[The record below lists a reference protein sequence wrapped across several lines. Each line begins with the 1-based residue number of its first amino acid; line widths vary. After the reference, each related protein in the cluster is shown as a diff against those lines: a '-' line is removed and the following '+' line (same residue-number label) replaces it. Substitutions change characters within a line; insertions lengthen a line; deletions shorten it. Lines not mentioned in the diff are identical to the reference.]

1 MGTTLCLEPSS
12 GNFIVLWNKNVW
24 NFGRISHKP
33 KFTFG
38 YLYKIGGENL
48 NNLLKFVRPYKKQ
61 VILGPIFKLLEAIF
75 EISIPTIM
83 ILITDKGIGTRNI
96 NYIFEIGLIMLL
108 MAIFGVLSSFT
119 CQYFASIASQGF
131 GTALRNELFKK
142 IGTFS
147 YNEIDDFGT
156 PSLIN
161 RVTNDVNQLQLGL
174 AMLIRLAIRVPFL
187 CIGGI
192 IMAMYLDIKLSLI
205 MYLSIPFFAF
215 AIYLIMTK
223 SLPLY
228 KVVQKKLDKLALI
241 LRENL
246 SGIRVIR
253 AFARVEGEKMRFK
266 ESNEELA
273 STAIQV
279 GKISALMNPVTSI
292 IMNFALMAVIWFG
305 GIRVNEGAMTTGK
318 VIAYINYINM
328 VLSALIVLANLIVTF
343 TKAAASAARVNEVF
357 NTDPSIKYSGNWR
370 FVKNND
376 EDTPIL
382 KFDNVS
388 FSYKDSKEDTIS
400 NISFEIK
407 RGQMVGIIGGTGSGK
422 TTLVNLIPRLYD
434 TSKGEVLING
444 TDVKDYNKKE
454 LEDNIGLVPQKAVLF
469 SGTVS
474 ENIRWGS
481 QNATMN
487 EIKKAAEI
495 GMAADFIEKMPEK
508 YDTYISQ
515 GGVNFSGGQKQRLT
529 IARALVKKPEI
540 LIMDDSLSAL
550 DYATDAALR
559 QALKQNSRGTTVIMV
574 TQRISTIK
582 DADLIIVLDDGNLAG
597 VGTHEELLK
606 ESSVYK
612 EICSSQ
618 ITKEA
623 M

>member
-1 MGTTLCLEPSS
+1 M
-12 GNFIVLWNKNVW
+12 N
-24 NFGRISHKP
+24 
-33 KFTFG
+33 
-38 YLYKIGGENL
+38 Y
-48 NNLLKFVRPYKKQ
+48 LLKFVKPYKRQ
-61 VILGPIFKLLEAIF
+61 VILGPIFKLLEAVF

-83 ILITDKGIGTRNI
+83 IFITDKGIETKNI
-96 NYIFEIGLIMLL
+96 NYIFEIGLIMLF
-108 MAIFGVLSSFT
+108 MAVLGVLSSFT

-131 GTALRNELFKK
+131 GTALRNEMFKK

-187 CIGGI
+187 CVGGI
-192 IMAMYLDIKLSLI
+192 IMAMYLDVKLSLI

-215 AIYLIMTK
+215 AIYLIMNK

-228 KVVQKKLDKLALI
+228 KVVQKKLDKLSLI

-246 SGIRVIR
+246 SGVRVIR
-253 AFARVEGEKMRFK
+253 AFSRVEGEKVRFR
-266 ESNEELA
+266 ESNEELS
-273 STAIQV
+273 STAIKV

-305 GIRVNEGAMTTGK
+305 GIRVNVGGMTTGQ

-328 VLSALIVLANLIVTF
+328 VLSALIVLASLIVTF

-357 NTDPSIKYSGNWR
+357 RTEPSIKYNGNSE
-370 FVKNND
+370 FSKNINKD
-376 EDTPIL
+376 IPII

-388 FSYKDSKEDTIS
+388 FSYKGSKEDAIS

-434 TSKGEVLING
+434 TSKGDVMLNGIN
-444 TDVKDYNKKE
+444 VRDYYKRE
-454 LEDNIGLVPQKAVLF
+454 LDNNIGLVPQKAVLF
-469 SGTVS
+469 TGTVS
-474 ENIRWGS
+474 ENIRWGAQDAS
-481 QNATMN
+481 MS
-487 EIKKAAEI
+487 EVKKAAEI

-529 IARALVKKPEI
+529 IARALIKKLEI

-559 QALKQNSRGTTVIMV
+559 KALKENSSDTTVIMV

-582 DADLIIVLDDGNLAG
+582 DADLIIVLDDGKLAG
-597 VGTHEELLK
+597 VGTHEQLLK
-606 ESSVYK
+606 ESEVYR

>member
-1 MGTTLCLEPSS
+1 M
-12 GNFIVLWNKNVW
+12 N
-24 NFGRISHKP
+24 
-33 KFTFG
+33 
-38 YLYKIGGENL
+38 Y
-48 NNLLKFVRPYKKQ
+48 LLKFVKPYKRQ
-61 VILGPIFKLLEAIF
+61 VTLGPIFKLLEAVF

-83 ILITDKGIGTRNI
+83 IFITDKGIGTKNI
-96 NYIFEIGLIMLL
+96 NYIFEIGLIMLS
-108 MAIFGVLSSFT
+108 MAILGVLSSFT

-131 GTALRNELFKK
+131 GTALRNEMFKK

-192 IMAMYLDIKLSLI
+192 IMAMYLDVKLSLI

-215 AIYLIMTK
+215 AIYLIMNK

-228 KVVQKKLDKLALI
+228 KMVQRKLDKLSLI

-246 SGIRVIR
+246 SGVRVIR
-253 AFARVEGEKMRFK
+253 AFSRVEGEKVRFR

-273 STAIQV
+273 STAIRV
-279 GKISALMNPVTSI
+279 GKISALMNPVTSV

-305 GIRVNEGAMTTGK
+305 GIRVNVGGMTTGQ

-328 VLSALIVLANLIVTF
+328 VLSALIVLASLIVTF
-343 TKAAASAARVNEVF
+343 TKAAASAARVNEVLRAE
-357 NTDPSIKYSGNWR
+357 PSIKYSGNSE
-370 FVKNND
+370 FSKNINKD
-376 EDTPIL
+376 IPII

-388 FSYKDSKEDTIS
+388 FSYKGSKEDAIS

-434 TSKGEVLING
+434 TSKGNVLLNGIN
-444 TDVKDYNKKE
+444 VKEYYKKE
-454 LEDNIGLVPQKAVLF
+454 IDNNIGLVPQKAVLF

-474 ENIRWGS
+474 ENIRWGA
-481 QNATMN
+481 QNASMS
-487 EIKKAAEI
+487 EVKKAAEI

-559 QALKQNSRGTTVIMV
+559 KALKENSSDTTAIMV
-574 TQRISTIK
+574 TQRISTVK
-582 DADLIIVLDDGNLAG
+582 DADLIIVLDDGKLEG
-597 VGTHEELLK
+597 VGNHEQLLK
-606 ESSVYK
+606 ESEVYR

>member
-1 MGTTLCLEPSS
+1 M
-12 GNFIVLWNKNVW
+12 
-24 NFGRISHKP
+24 
-33 KFTFG
+33 
-38 YLYKIGGENL
+38 
-48 NNLLKFVRPYKKQ
+48 NNLFRFAKPYKKQ

-83 ILITDKGIGTRNI
+83 ILITDKGIGTGDVK
-96 NYIFEIGLIMLL
+96 YIFEVGLIMLL
-108 MAIFGVLSSFT
+108 MAILGVVSSFT

-131 GTALRNELFKK
+131 GTTLRNEMFKK

-192 IMAMYLDIKLSLI
+192 VMAMYLDLKLSLI

-215 AIYLIMTK
+215 AIYLIMSK

-246 SGIRVIR
+246 SGVRVIR
-253 AFARVEGEKMRFK
+253 AFARVEGEKVRFK

-273 STAIQV
+273 STAIHV
-279 GKISALMNPVTSI
+279 GKISVLMNPVTSI

-343 TKAAASAARVNEVF
+343 TKAAASAARVNEVL
-357 NTDPSIKYSGNWR
+357 NTEASIKYSGNST
-370 FVKNND
+370 FSKNND
-376 EDTPIL
+376 KNMPIL

-388 FSYKDSKEDTIS
+388 FSYKDSKEDAIT

-434 TSKGEVLING
+434 TTKGSILING
-444 TDVKDYNKKE
+444 INVKDLNKKE
-454 LEDNIGLVPQKAVLF
+454 LDDNIGLVPQKAVLF
-469 SGTVS
+469 SGTVA

-481 QNATMN
+481 QNATMD
-487 EIKKAAEI
+487 EVKKAAKI
-495 GMAADFIEKMPEK
+495 GMAADFVEKMPEK

-529 IARALVKKPEI
+529 IARALVKNPEI

-559 QALKQNSRGTTVIMV
+559 EALKENSQGTTVMMV

-582 DADLIIVLDDGNLAG
+582 DADLIIVLDDGKLAG

-606 ESSVYK
+606 ESEVYK

>member
-1 MGTTLCLEPSS
+1 
-12 GNFIVLWNKNVW
+12 
-24 NFGRISHKP
+24 
-33 KFTFG
+33 
-38 YLYKIGGENL
+38 
-48 NNLLKFVRPYKKQ
+48 
-61 VILGPIFKLLEAIF
+61 
-75 EISIPTIM
+75 
-83 ILITDKGIGTRNI
+83 
-96 NYIFEIGLIMLL
+96 
-108 MAIFGVLSSFT
+108 
-119 CQYFASIASQGF
+119 
-131 GTALRNELFKK
+131 
-142 IGTFS
+142 
-147 YNEIDDFGT
+147 
-156 PSLIN
+156 
-161 RVTNDVNQLQLGL
+161 
-174 AMLIRLAIRVPFL
+174 
-187 CIGGI
+187 
-192 IMAMYLDIKLSLI
+192 
-205 MYLSIPFFAF
+205 
-215 AIYLIMTK
+215 
-223 SLPLY
+223 
-228 KVVQKKLDKLALI
+228 
-241 LRENL
+241 
-246 SGIRVIR
+246 
-253 AFARVEGEKMRFK
+253 
-266 ESNEELA
+266 
-273 STAIQV
+273 
-279 GKISALMNPVTSI
+279 MNPVTSI

>member
-1 MGTTLCLEPSS
+1 M
-12 GNFIVLWNKNVW
+12 
-24 NFGRISHKP
+24 
-33 KFTFG
+33 
-38 YLYKIGGENL
+38 
-48 NNLLKFVRPYKKQ
+48 NNLLKFVKPYKKQ
-61 VILGPIFKLLEAIF
+61 VILGPMFKLLEAIF

-83 ILITDKGIGTRNI
+83 ILITDKGIGTGNI
-96 NYIFEIGLIMLL
+96 DYIFKIGLMMLL
-108 MAIFGVLSSFT
+108 MAILGVLSSFT

-131 GTALRNELFKK
+131 GTALRNEMFKK

-215 AIYLIMTK
+215 AIYLIMNK

-253 AFARVEGEKMRFK
+253 AFARVEGEKVRFK

-273 STAIQV
+273 GTAIKV

-305 GIRVNEGAMTTGK
+305 GIRVNVGAMTTGK

-357 NTDPSIKYSGNWR
+357 NTEPSIKYSGNSV
-370 FVKNND
+370 FSKNGD
-376 EDTPIL
+376 KDVPIL

-388 FSYKDSKEDTIS
+388 FSYKGSKEDAIS
-400 NISFEIK
+400 DISFEIK
-407 RGQMVGIIGGTGSGK
+407 REQIVGIIGGTGSGK

-434 TSKGEVLING
+434 TTKGNILING
-444 TDVKDYNKKE
+444 MNVREYSKKE
-454 LEDNIGLVPQKAVLF
+454 LDDNIGLVPQKAVLF

-474 ENIRWGS
+474 ENIRWGA
-481 QNATMN
+481 QNATMS
-487 EIKKAAEI
+487 EVKKAAEI
-495 GMAADFIEKMPEK
+495 GMAADFVEKMPEK

-559 QALKQNSRGTTVIMV
+559 QALKENSQGTTVIMV

-582 DADLIIVLDDGNLAG
+582 DADSIIVLDDGNLAG
-597 VGTHEELLK
+597 VGTHEELIK

>member
-1 MGTTLCLEPSS
+1 M
-12 GNFIVLWNKNVW
+12 
-24 NFGRISHKP
+24 
-33 KFTFG
+33 
-38 YLYKIGGENL
+38 
-48 NNLLKFVRPYKKQ
+48 NNLLKLVKPYKKQ

-83 ILITDKGIGTRNI
+83 ILITDKGIGTGNI
-96 NYIFEIGLIMLL
+96 NYIFEIGLIMLV
-108 MAIFGVLSSFT
+108 MAILGVLSSFT
-119 CQYFASIASQGF
+119 CQYFSSIASQGF
-131 GTALRNELFKK
+131 GTALRNEMFKK

-215 AIYLIMTK
+215 AIYLIMNK

-253 AFARVEGEKMRFK
+253 AFARVEGERTRFK

-273 STAIQV
+273 GTAIKV

-305 GIRVNEGAMTTGK
+305 GIRVNVGAMTTGK

-357 NTDPSIKYSGNWR
+357 NTEPSIKYSGNSV
-370 FVKNND
+370 FGKNKD
-376 EDTPIL
+376 KDVPIL

-388 FSYKDSKEDTIS
+388 FSYKDSKEDAIS
-400 NISFEIK
+400 DISFEIK

-434 TSKGEVLING
+434 TTKGDILING
-444 TDVKDYNKKE
+444 TNVREYSKKE
-454 LEDNIGLVPQKAVLF
+454 LDDNIGLVPQKAVLF

-474 ENIRWGS
+474 ENIRWGA
-481 QNATMN
+481 QNATMS
-487 EIKKAAEI
+487 EVKKAAEI
-495 GMAADFIEKMPEK
+495 GMAADFVERMPEK

-559 QALKQNSRGTTVIMV
+559 QALKENSEGTTVLMV

-597 VGTHEELLK
+597 VGTHEELTK
-606 ESSVYK
+606 ECSVYK

>member
-1 MGTTLCLEPSS
+1 M
-12 GNFIVLWNKNVW
+12 
-24 NFGRISHKP
+24 
-33 KFTFG
+33 
-38 YLYKIGGENL
+38 
-48 NNLLKFVRPYKKQ
+48 NNLLKFVKPYKKQ
-61 VILGPIFKLLEAIF
+61 VILGPIFKLLEAVF

-83 ILITDKGIGTRNI
+83 ILITDKGIGTKNI

-108 MAIFGVLSSFT
+108 MAILGVLSSFT
-119 CQYFASIASQGF
+119 CQYFSSFASQGF
-131 GTALRNELFKK
+131 GTILRNEMFKK

-147 YNEIDDFGT
+147 YNEIDAFGT

-174 AMLIRLAIRVPFL
+174 AMVIRLAIRVPFL

-192 IMAMYLDIKLSLI
+192 VMAMYLDIKLSLI

-215 AIYLIMTK
+215 AIYLIMNK

-246 SGIRVIR
+246 SGVRVIR
-253 AFARVEGEKMRFK
+253 AFSRVEGEKVRFK

-273 STAIQV
+273 STAIKV

-305 GIRVNEGAMTTGK
+305 GIRVNIGGMTTGK

-343 TKAAASAARVNEVF
+343 TKAAASAARVNEIF
-357 NTDPSIKYSGNWR
+357 NTDSSIKYEGSSEFNK
-370 FVKNND
+370 VTD
-376 EDTPIL
+376 EAIPVL

-388 FSYKDSKEDTIS
+388 FAYKGSKEDAIS

-407 RGQMVGIIGGTGSGK
+407 RGQTVGIIGGTGSGK

-434 TSKGEVLING
+434 TTKGSILING
-444 TDVKDYNKKE
+444 VNVRDYYKKE
-454 LEDNIGLVPQKAVLF
+454 LDENVGLVPQKAILF
-469 SGTVS
+469 SGTVT
-474 ENIRWGS
+474 ENIRWG
-481 QNATMN
+481 N
-487 EIKKAAEI
+487 ETADMSEVKKAAEI
-495 GMAADFIEKMPEK
+495 GMAADFVEKMPEK
-508 YDTYISQ
+508 YETHISQ

-559 QALKQNSRGTTVIMV
+559 KALRENTEDMTVIMV

-606 ESSVYK
+606 ESDVYK

>member
-1 MGTTLCLEPSS
+1 M
-12 GNFIVLWNKNVW
+12 
-24 NFGRISHKP
+24 
-33 KFTFG
+33 
-38 YLYKIGGENL
+38 
-48 NNLLKFVRPYKKQ
+48 NNLFRFAKPYKKQ

-83 ILITDKGIGTRNI
+83 ILITDKGIGTGDVK
-96 NYIFEIGLIMLL
+96 YIFEVGLIMLL
-108 MAIFGVLSSFT
+108 MAILGVMSSFT

-131 GTALRNELFKK
+131 GTTLRNEMFKK

-192 IMAMYLDIKLSLI
+192 IMAMYLDLKLSLI

-215 AIYLIMTK
+215 AIYLIMSK

-246 SGIRVIR
+246 SGVRVIR
-253 AFARVEGEKMRFK
+253 AFARVEGEKVRFK

-273 STAIQV
+273 STAIHV

-343 TKAAASAARVNEVF
+343 TKAAASAARVNEVL
-357 NTDPSIKYSGNWR
+357 NTEASIKYSGNST
-370 FVKNND
+370 FSKNND
-376 EDTPIL
+376 KNMPIL

-388 FSYKDSKEDTIS
+388 FSYKDSKEDAIT

-434 TSKGEVLING
+434 TTKGSILING
-444 TDVKDYNKKE
+444 INVKDLNKKE
-454 LEDNIGLVPQKAVLF
+454 LDDNIGLVPQKAVLF
-469 SGTVS
+469 SGTVA

-481 QNATMN
+481 QNATMD
-487 EIKKAAEI
+487 EVKKAAKI
-495 GMAADFIEKMPEK
+495 GMAADFVEKMPEK

-529 IARALVKKPEI
+529 IARALVKNPEI

-559 QALKQNSRGTTVIMV
+559 EALKENSQGTTVMMV
-574 TQRISTIK
+574 TQRISTVK
-582 DADLIIVLDDGNLAG
+582 DADLIIVLDDGKLAG

-606 ESSVYK
+606 ESEVYK

>member
-1 MGTTLCLEPSS
+1 M
-12 GNFIVLWNKNVW
+12 
-24 NFGRISHKP
+24 
-33 KFTFG
+33 
-38 YLYKIGGENL
+38 
-48 NNLLKFVRPYKKQ
+48 NNLLKFIKPYKKQ

-83 ILITDKGIGTRNI
+83 VLITDKGIGIKNI
-96 NYIFEIGLIMLL
+96 NYIIEIGLIMLL
-108 MAIFGVLSSFT
+108 MAVCGVLASFT
-119 CQYFASIASQGF
+119 CQYFASISSQGF

-147 YNEIDDFGT
+147 YNEIDNFGT
-156 PSLIN
+156 SSLIN
-161 RVTNDVNQLQLGL
+161 RVTNDVNQLQLAL
-174 AMLIRLAIRVPFL
+174 ALFIRLAIRVPFL

-192 IMAMYLDIKLSLI
+192 IMAMLLDVKLSLI
-205 MYLSIPFFAF
+205 MYLSIPFFIF
-215 AIYLIMTK
+215 AIYIIMSN

-246 SGIRVIR
+246 SGVRVIR
-253 AFARVEGEKMRFK
+253 AFSRVESEKIRFK
-266 ESNEELA
+266 ESNENLA
-273 STAIQV
+273 STAIKV
-279 GKISALMNPVTSI
+279 GKISAFMNPVTSI

-305 GIRVNEGAMTTGK
+305 GIRVNIGEMTTGK
-318 VIAYINYINM
+318 VIAYINYINL
-328 VLSALIVLANLIVTF
+328 VLSALIVLATLIVTF
-343 TKAAASAARVNEVF
+343 TKAAASVSRVNEVF
-357 NTDPSIKYSGNWR
+357 NTEPSINYNGNCS
-370 FVKNND
+370 FSKNYD
-376 EDTPIL
+376 RDISIL

-388 FSYKDSKEDTIS
+388 FSYNDSKEDAIS
-400 NISFEIK
+400 DISFEIK

-422 TTLVNLIPRLYD
+422 TTLINLIPRLYD
-434 TSKGEVLING
+434 TGKGNIFINEINI
-444 TDVKDYNKKE
+444 KDYNKKE
-454 LEDNIGLVPQKAVLF
+454 LENNIGLVPQKAVLF

-481 QNATMN
+481 QNATMS
-487 EIKKAAEI
+487 EVKKAAEI
-495 GMAADFIEKMPEK
+495 GMASDFIEKMPEK

-515 GGVNFSGGQKQRLT
+515 GGVNLSGGQKQRLT
-529 IARALVKKPEI
+529 IARALIKKPEI

-559 QALKQNSRGTTVIMV
+559 KVIKENFKDTTVIMV

-582 DADLIIVLDDGNLAG
+582 NADLIIVLDDGKIAG
-597 VGTHEELLK
+597 VGTHEELVK

-623 M
+623 I

>member
-1 MGTTLCLEPSS
+1 MS
-12 GNFIVLWNKNVW
+12 
-24 NFGRISHKP
+24 
-33 KFTFG
+33 
-38 YLYKIGGENL
+38 
-48 NNLLKFVRPYKKQ
+48 NLLKFIRPYKKQ

-75 EISIPTIM
+75 EVSIPTIM
-83 ILITDKGIGTRNI
+83 VLITDKGIGTKNI
-96 NYIFEIGLIMLL
+96 NYIIEIGIIMLL
-108 MAIFGVLSSFT
+108 MACLGVISSFT

-131 GTALRNELFKK
+131 GTTLRNELFKK

-161 RVTNDVNQLQLGL
+161 RVTNDANQLQLAL
-174 AMLIRLAIRVPFL
+174 ALFIRLAIRVPFL
-187 CIGGI
+187 CVGGI
-192 IMAMYLDIKLSLI
+192 IMAMLLDVKLSII
-205 MYLSIPFFAF
+205 MYLSIPLFAF
-215 AIYLIMTK
+215 AVYLIMSK

-228 KVVQKKLDKLALI
+228 KVVQKRLDKLALI

-246 SGIRVIR
+246 SGVRVIR
-253 AFARVEGEKMRFK
+253 AFSRVESENLRFK
-266 ESNEELA
+266 EANENLA
-273 STAIQV
+273 GTAIKV

-305 GIRVNEGAMTTGK
+305 GVRVNIGGMTTGK
-318 VIAYINYINM
+318 VIAYINYINL
-328 VLSALIVLANLIVTF
+328 VLSALIVLATLIVTF
-343 TKAAASAARVNEVF
+343 TKAAASASRINEIL
-357 NTDPSIKYSGNWR
+357 NTESSIKYNGNSS
-370 FVKNND
+370 FSENYD
-376 EDTPIL
+376 ENVPIL

-388 FSYKDSKEDTIS
+388 FAYKDSKEDAIS

-407 RGQMVGIIGGTGSGK
+407 RGQTVGIIGGTGSGK
-422 TTLVNLIPRLYD
+422 TTLINLIPRLYD
-434 TSKGEVLING
+434 VSTGCVLING
-444 TDVKDYNKKE
+444 INVKDYTEDE

-474 ENIRWGS
+474 ENIRWGK
-481 QNATMN
+481 QNASME
-487 EIKKAAEI
+487 EIKKSAEI
-495 GMAADFIEKMPEK
+495 GMAAEFVERMPDK

-529 IARALVKKPEI
+529 ISRAIVKKPKI

-559 QALKQNSRGTTVIMV
+559 RALRENSYGTTVIMV

-582 DADLIIVLDDGNLAG
+582 NADLIIVLDDGKLAG
-597 VGTHEELLK
+597 VGTHEELLEK
-606 ESSVYK
+606 SSVYN

-618 ITKEA
+618 VKKEEA

>member
-1 MGTTLCLEPSS
+1 M
-12 GNFIVLWNKNVW
+12 
-24 NFGRISHKP
+24 
-33 KFTFG
+33 
-38 YLYKIGGENL
+38 
-48 NNLLKFVRPYKKQ
+48 NNLLKFVKPYKKQ
-61 VILGPIFKLLEAIF
+61 VILGPIFKLLEAVF

-83 ILITDKGIGTRNI
+83 ILITDKGIGTKNI

-108 MAIFGVLSSFT
+108 MAILGVLSSFT
-119 CQYFASIASQGF
+119 CQYFSSFASQGF
-131 GTALRNELFKK
+131 GTILRNEMFKK

-147 YNEIDDFGT
+147 YNEIDAFGT

-174 AMLIRLAIRVPFL
+174 AMVIRLAIRVPFL

-192 IMAMYLDIKLSLI
+192 VMAMYLDIKLSLI

-215 AIYLIMTK
+215 AIYLIMNK

-246 SGIRVIR
+246 SGVRVIR
-253 AFARVEGEKMRFK
+253 AFSRVEGEKVKFK

-273 STAIQV
+273 STAIKV

-305 GIRVNEGAMTTGK
+305 GIRVNIGGMTTGK

-343 TKAAASAARVNEVF
+343 TKAAASAARVNEIF
-357 NTDPSIKYSGNWR
+357 NTDSSIKYEGSSEFNK
-370 FVKNND
+370 VTD
-376 EDTPIL
+376 EAIPVL

-388 FSYKDSKEDTIS
+388 FAYKGSKEDAIS

-407 RGQMVGIIGGTGSGK
+407 RGQTVGIIGGTGSGK

-434 TSKGEVLING
+434 TTKGSILING
-444 TDVKDYNKKE
+444 VNVRDYYKKE
-454 LEDNIGLVPQKAVLF
+454 LDENVGLVPQKAILF
-469 SGTVS
+469 SGTVA
-474 ENIRWGS
+474 ENIRWG
-481 QNATMN
+481 N
-487 EIKKAAEI
+487 ETADMSEVKKAAEI
-495 GMAADFIEKMPEK
+495 GMAADFLEKMPEK
-508 YDTYISQ
+508 YETHISQ

-559 QALKQNSRGTTVIMV
+559 KALRENTEDMTVIMV

-606 ESSVYK
+606 ESDVYK

>member
-1 MGTTLCLEPSS
+1 M
-12 GNFIVLWNKNVW
+12 
-24 NFGRISHKP
+24 
-33 KFTFG
+33 
-38 YLYKIGGENL
+38 
-48 NNLLKFVRPYKKQ
+48 NNLLKFVKPYKKQ
-61 VILGPIFKLLEAIF
+61 VILGPIFKLLEAVF

-83 ILITDKGIGTRNI
+83 ILITDKGIGTKNI

-108 MAIFGVLSSFT
+108 MAILGVLSSFT
-119 CQYFASIASQGF
+119 CQYFSSFASQGF
-131 GTALRNELFKK
+131 GTILRNEIFKK

-147 YNEIDDFGT
+147 YNEIDAFGT

-174 AMLIRLAIRVPFL
+174 AMVIRLAIRVPFL

-192 IMAMYLDIKLSLI
+192 VMAMYLDIKLSLI

-215 AIYLIMTK
+215 AIYLIMNK

-246 SGIRVIR
+246 SGVRVIR
-253 AFARVEGEKMRFK
+253 AFSRVEGEKVRFK

-273 STAIQV
+273 STAIKV

-305 GIRVNEGAMTTGK
+305 GIRVNIGGMTTGK

-343 TKAAASAARVNEVF
+343 TKAAASAARVNEIF
-357 NTDPSIKYSGNWR
+357 NTDSSIKYEGSSEFNK
-370 FVKNND
+370 VTD
-376 EDTPIL
+376 EAIPVL

-388 FSYKDSKEDTIS
+388 FAYKGSKEDAIS

-407 RGQMVGIIGGTGSGK
+407 RGQTVGIIGGTGSGK

-434 TSKGEVLING
+434 TTKGSILING
-444 TDVKDYNKKE
+444 VNVRDYYKKE
-454 LEDNIGLVPQKAVLF
+454 LDENIGLVPQKAILF
-469 SGTVS
+469 SGTVA
-474 ENIRWGS
+474 ENIRWG
-481 QNATMN
+481 N
-487 EIKKAAEI
+487 ETADMSEVKKAAEI
-495 GMAADFIEKMPEK
+495 GMAADFVEKMPEK
-508 YDTYISQ
+508 YETHISQ

-559 QALKQNSRGTTVIMV
+559 KALRENTEDMTVIMV

-582 DADLIIVLDDGNLAG
+582 DADLIIVLDDGNLEG

-606 ESSVYK
+606 ESDVYK

>member
-1 MGTTLCLEPSS
+1 M
-12 GNFIVLWNKNVW
+12 
-24 NFGRISHKP
+24 
-33 KFTFG
+33 
-38 YLYKIGGENL
+38 
-48 NNLLKFVRPYKKQ
+48 NNLLKFVKPYKKQ

-96 NYIFEIGLIMLL
+96 NYIFKIGIIMLV
-108 MAIFGVLSSFT
+108 MAVCGVLSSFT
-119 CQYFASIASQGF
+119 CQYFSSIASQGF

-156 PSLIN
+156 SSLIN

-215 AIYLIMTK
+215 AIYLIMSK

-246 SGIRVIR
+246 SGVRVIR
-253 AFARVEGEKMRFK
+253 AFSRVQGEKVRFK

-305 GIRVNEGAMTTGK
+305 GIRVNVGGMTTGK

-343 TKAAASAARVNEVF
+343 TKAAASVSRVNEVF
-357 NTDPSIKYSGNWR
+357 NTDTSIKYSGNSS
-370 FVKNND
+370 FSKNND
-376 EDTPIL
+376 KDMPIL
-382 KFDNVS
+382 KFENVS
-388 FSYKDSKEDTIS
+388 FSYKDSKEEAIS

-434 TSKGEVLING
+434 TTKGIILING
-444 TDVKDYNKKE
+444 INARDFNKKE
-454 LEDNIGLVPQKAVLF
+454 LDDNIGLVPQKAVLF

-474 ENIRWGS
+474 ENIRWGA
-481 QNATMN
+481 QNATMS
-487 EIKKAAEI
+487 EVKKAAEI
-495 GMAADFIEKMPEK
+495 GMASDFIEKMPKK

-515 GGVNFSGGQKQRLT
+515 GGVNLSGGQKQRLT
-529 IARALVKKPEI
+529 ISRALVKKPEI

-550 DYATDAALR
+550 DYATDAELR
-559 QALKQNSRGTTVIMV
+559 QALKENSTGATVMMV

-606 ESSVYK
+606 TSSVYK

-618 ITKEA
+618 NTKEA

>member
-1 MGTTLCLEPSS
+1 MYNYKLA
-12 GNFIVLWNKNVW
+12 I
-24 NFGRISHKP
+24 
-33 KFTFG
+33 
-38 YLYKIGGENL
+38 YKIGGQTL
-48 NNLLKFVRPYKKQ
+48 NNLLKFVKPYKKQ
-61 VILGPIFKLLEAIF
+61 VILGPIFKLLEAVF

-83 ILITDKGIGTRNI
+83 ILITDKGIGTGNI

-108 MAIFGVLSSFT
+108 MAILGVMSSFT

-131 GTALRNELFKK
+131 GTALRNEMFKK

-156 PSLIN
+156 SSLIN

-174 AMLIRLAIRVPFL
+174 AMFIRLAIRVPFL

-205 MYLSIPFFAF
+205 MYLSIPFFVF
-215 AIYLIMTK
+215 AIYLIMSK

-228 KVVQKKLDKLALI
+228 KLVQKRLDKLALI

-246 SGIRVIR
+246 SGVRVIR
-253 AFARVEGEKMRFK
+253 AFARVEGEKVRFK

-273 STAIQV
+273 NAAIQV

-343 TKAAASAARVNEVF
+343 TKAAASATRVNEVF
-357 NTDPSIKYSGNWR
+357 NTEPSIKYDGNWK
-370 FVKNND
+370 FIKNYD
-376 EDTPIL
+376 ENIPIVR
-382 KFDNVS
+382 FDNVS
-388 FSYKDSKEDTIS
+388 FSYKGSKEDAIS

-407 RGQMVGIIGGTGSGK
+407 RGQMIGIIGGTGSGK

-434 TSKGEVLING
+434 SSNGEILING
-444 TDVKDYNKKE
+444 RNVKEYDKKE
-454 LEDNIGLVPQKAVLF
+454 LDYNIGLVPQKAVLF

-474 ENIRWGS
+474 ENIRWGA
-481 QNATMN
+481 QKAGMD
-487 EIKKAAEI
+487 EVKKAAEI

-529 IARALVKKPEI
+529 IARALVKRPEI

-559 QALKQNSRGTTVIMV
+559 QAIKENSKDMTVIMV

-612 EICSSQ
+612 EIYSSQ

>member
-1 MGTTLCLEPSS
+1 M
-12 GNFIVLWNKNVW
+12 
-24 NFGRISHKP
+24 
-33 KFTFG
+33 
-38 YLYKIGGENL
+38 
-48 NNLLKFVRPYKKQ
+48 NNLFRFAKPYKKQ

-83 ILITDKGIGTRNI
+83 ILITDKGIGTGDVK
-96 NYIFEIGLIMLL
+96 YIFEVGLIMLL
-108 MAIFGVLSSFT
+108 MAILGVMSSFT

-131 GTALRNELFKK
+131 GTTLRNEMFKK

-161 RVTNDVNQLQLGL
+161 RVTNDVNQLQIGL

-192 IMAMYLDIKLSLI
+192 IMAMYLDLKLSLI

-215 AIYLIMTK
+215 AIYLIMSK

-246 SGIRVIR
+246 SGVRVIR
-253 AFARVEGEKMRFK
+253 AFARVEGEKVRFK

-273 STAIQV
+273 STAIHV

-343 TKAAASAARVNEVF
+343 TKAAASAARVNEVL
-357 NTDPSIKYSGNWR
+357 NTEASIKYSGNST
-370 FVKNND
+370 FSKNND
-376 EDTPIL
+376 KNMPIL

-388 FSYKDSKEDTIS
+388 FSYKDSKEDAIT

-434 TSKGEVLING
+434 TTKGSILING
-444 TDVKDYNKKE
+444 INVKDLNKKE
-454 LEDNIGLVPQKAVLF
+454 LDDNIGLVPQKAVLF
-469 SGTVS
+469 SGTVA

-481 QNATMN
+481 QNATMD
-487 EIKKAAEI
+487 EVKKAAKI
-495 GMAADFIEKMPEK
+495 GMAADFVEKMPEK

-529 IARALVKKPEI
+529 IARALVKNPEI

-559 QALKQNSRGTTVIMV
+559 EALKENSQGTTVMMV
-574 TQRISTIK
+574 TQRISTVK
-582 DADLIIVLDDGNLAG
+582 DADLIIVLDDGKLAG

-606 ESSVYK
+606 ESEVYK

>member
-1 MGTTLCLEPSS
+1 M
-12 GNFIVLWNKNVW
+12 
-24 NFGRISHKP
+24 
-33 KFTFG
+33 
-38 YLYKIGGENL
+38 
-48 NNLLKFVRPYKKQ
+48 NNLFRFAKPYKKQ

-83 ILITDKGIGTRNI
+83 ILITDKGIGTGDVK
-96 NYIFEIGLIMLL
+96 YIFEVGLIMLL
-108 MAIFGVLSSFT
+108 MAILGVMSSFT

-131 GTALRNELFKK
+131 GTTLRNEMFKK

-161 RVTNDVNQLQLGL
+161 RVTNDVNQLQIGL

-192 IMAMYLDIKLSLI
+192 IMAMYLDLKLSLI

-215 AIYLIMTK
+215 GIYLIMSK

-246 SGIRVIR
+246 SGVRVIR
-253 AFARVEGEKMRFK
+253 AFARVEGEKVRFK

-273 STAIQV
+273 STAIHV

-343 TKAAASAARVNEVF
+343 TKAAASAARVNEVL
-357 NTDPSIKYSGNWR
+357 NTEASIKYSGNST
-370 FVKNND
+370 FSKNND
-376 EDTPIL
+376 KNMPIL

-388 FSYKDSKEDTIS
+388 FSYKDSKEDAIT

-434 TSKGEVLING
+434 TTKGSILING
-444 TDVKDYNKKE
+444 INVKDLNKKE
-454 LEDNIGLVPQKAVLF
+454 LDDNIGLVPQKAVLF
-469 SGTVS
+469 SGTVA

-481 QNATMN
+481 QNATMD
-487 EIKKAAEI
+487 EVKKAAKI
-495 GMAADFIEKMPEK
+495 GMAADFVEKMPEK

-529 IARALVKKPEI
+529 IARALVKNPEI

-559 QALKQNSRGTTVIMV
+559 EALKENSQGTTVMMV
-574 TQRISTIK
+574 TQRISTVK
-582 DADLIIVLDDGNLAG
+582 DADLIIVLDDGKLAG

-606 ESSVYK
+606 ESEVYK

>member
-1 MGTTLCLEPSS
+1 M
-12 GNFIVLWNKNVW
+12 N
-24 NFGRISHKP
+24 
-33 KFTFG
+33 
-38 YLYKIGGENL
+38 Y
-48 NNLLKFVRPYKKQ
+48 LLKFVKPYKRQ
-61 VILGPIFKLLEAIF
+61 VTLGPIFKLLEAVF

-83 ILITDKGIGTRNI
+83 IFITDKGIGTKNI
-96 NYIFEIGLIMLL
+96 NYIFEIGLIMLS
-108 MAIFGVLSSFT
+108 MAILGVLSSFT

-131 GTALRNELFKK
+131 GTALRNEMFKK

-174 AMLIRLAIRVPFL
+174 AMLIRLVIRVPFL

-192 IMAMYLDIKLSLI
+192 IMAMYLDVKLSLI

-215 AIYLIMTK
+215 AIYLIMNK

-228 KVVQKKLDKLALI
+228 KVVQRKLDKLSLV

-246 SGIRVIR
+246 SGVRVIR
-253 AFARVEGEKMRFK
+253 AFSRVEGEKIRFR

-273 STAIQV
+273 STAIKV
-279 GKISALMNPVTSI
+279 GKISALMNPVTSV

-305 GIRVNEGAMTTGK
+305 GIRVNVGGMTTGQ

-328 VLSALIVLANLIVTF
+328 VLSALIVLASLIVTF
-343 TKAAASAARVNEVF
+343 TKAAASAARVNEVLRAE
-357 NTDPSIKYSGNWR
+357 PSIKYSGNSE
-370 FVKNND
+370 FSKNINKD
-376 EDTPIL
+376 IPII

-388 FSYKDSKEDTIS
+388 FSYKGSKEDAIS

-434 TSKGEVLING
+434 TSKGNVLLNGIN
-444 TDVKDYNKKE
+444 VKDYYKKE
-454 LEDNIGLVPQKAVLF
+454 IDNNIGLVPQKAVLF

-474 ENIRWGS
+474 ENIRWGA
-481 QNATMN
+481 QNASMS
-487 EIKKAAEI
+487 EVKKAAEI

-559 QALKQNSRGTTVIMV
+559 KALKENSSDTTVIMV
-574 TQRISTIK
+574 TQRISTVK
-582 DADLIIVLDDGNLAG
+582 DADLIIVLDDGKLAG
-597 VGTHEELLK
+597 VGNHEQLLK
-606 ESSVYK
+606 ESEVYR

>member
-1 MGTTLCLEPSS
+1 M
-12 GNFIVLWNKNVW
+12 
-24 NFGRISHKP
+24 
-33 KFTFG
+33 
-38 YLYKIGGENL
+38 
-48 NNLLKFVRPYKKQ
+48 NNLLKFVKPYKKQ

-83 ILITDKGIGTRNI
+83 ILITDKGIGTGDI
-96 NYIFEIGLIMLL
+96 KYIFEVGLIMLL
-108 MAIFGVLSSFT
+108 MAVCGVLSSFT
-119 CQYFASIASQGF
+119 CQYFSSIASQGF

-156 PSLIN
+156 SSLIN

-205 MYLSIPFFAF
+205 MYLSIPFFVF
-215 AIYLIMTK
+215 AIYIIMSK

-246 SGIRVIR
+246 SGVRVIR
-253 AFARVEGEKMRFK
+253 AFARVEGEKVRFK

-279 GKISALMNPVTSI
+279 GKISSLMNPVTSI

-305 GIRVNEGAMTTGK
+305 GIRVNEGGMTTGK

-343 TKAAASAARVNEVF
+343 TKAAASASRVNEVF
-357 NTDPSIKYSGNWR
+357 NTDASIKYSGNSS
-370 FVKNND
+370 FSKNND

-388 FSYKDSKEDTIS
+388 FSYKDSKEDAIS

-434 TSKGEVLING
+434 TTEGNILING
-444 TDVKDYNKKE
+444 INVKDYDKKE
-454 LEDNIGLVPQKAVLF
+454 FDDNIGLVPQKAVLF

-474 ENIRWGS
+474 ENIRWGA

-487 EIKKAAEI
+487 EVKKSAEI
-495 GMAADFIEKMPEK
+495 GMAADFIEKMPKE

-559 QALKQNSRGTTVIMV
+559 QAIKENSKGTTVMMV

-606 ESSVYK
+606 TSSVYK

-618 ITKEA
+618 NRKEA

>member
-1 MGTTLCLEPSS
+1 M
-12 GNFIVLWNKNVW
+12 N
-24 NFGRISHKP
+24 
-33 KFTFG
+33 
-38 YLYKIGGENL
+38 Y
-48 NNLLKFVRPYKKQ
+48 LLKFVKPYKRQ
-61 VILGPIFKLLEAIF
+61 VTLGPIFKLLEAVF

-83 ILITDKGIGTRNI
+83 IFITDKGIGTKNI
-96 NYIFEIGLIMLL
+96 NYIFEIGLIMLS
-108 MAIFGVLSSFT
+108 MAILGVLSSFT

-131 GTALRNELFKK
+131 GTALRNEMFKK

-192 IMAMYLDIKLSLI
+192 IMAMYLDVKLSLI

-215 AIYLIMTK
+215 AIYLIMNK

-228 KVVQKKLDKLALI
+228 KVVQRKLDKLSLI

-246 SGIRVIR
+246 SGVRVIR
-253 AFARVEGEKMRFK
+253 AFSRVEGEKIRFK

-273 STAIQV
+273 STAIKV
-279 GKISALMNPVTSI
+279 GKISALMNPVTSV

-305 GIRVNEGAMTTGK
+305 GIRVNVGGMTTGQ

-328 VLSALIVLANLIVTF
+328 VLSALIVLASLIVTF
-343 TKAAASAARVNEVF
+343 TKAAASAARVNEVLRAE
-357 NTDPSIKYSGNWR
+357 PSIKYSGNSE
-370 FVKNND
+370 FSKNINKD
-376 EDTPIL
+376 IPII

-388 FSYKDSKEDTIS
+388 FSYKGSKEDAIS

-434 TSKGEVLING
+434 TSKGNVLLNGIN
-444 TDVKDYNKKE
+444 VKDYYKKE
-454 LEDNIGLVPQKAVLF
+454 IDNNIGLVPQKAVLF

-474 ENIRWGS
+474 ENIRWGA
-481 QNATMN
+481 QNASMS
-487 EIKKAAEI
+487 EVKKAAEI

-559 QALKQNSRGTTVIMV
+559 KALKENSSDTTVIMV
-574 TQRISTIK
+574 TQRISTVK
-582 DADLIIVLDDGNLAG
+582 DADLIIVLDDGKLAG
-597 VGTHEELLK
+597 VGNHEQLLK
-606 ESSVYK
+606 ESEVYR

>member
-1 MGTTLCLEPSS
+1 M
-12 GNFIVLWNKNVW
+12 N
-24 NFGRISHKP
+24 
-33 KFTFG
+33 
-38 YLYKIGGENL
+38 Y
-48 NNLLKFVRPYKKQ
+48 LLKFVKPYKRQ
-61 VILGPIFKLLEAIF
+61 VTLGPIFKLLEAVF

-83 ILITDKGIGTRNI
+83 IFITDKGIGTKNI
-96 NYIFEIGLIMLL
+96 NYIFEIGLIMLS
-108 MAIFGVLSSFT
+108 MAILGVLSSFT

-131 GTALRNELFKK
+131 GTALRNEMFKK

-192 IMAMYLDIKLSLI
+192 IMAMYLDVKLSLI

-215 AIYLIMTK
+215 AIYLIMNK

-228 KVVQKKLDKLALI
+228 KVVQRKLDKLSLI

-246 SGIRVIR
+246 SGVRVIR
-253 AFARVEGEKMRFK
+253 AFSRVEGEKIRFR

-273 STAIQV
+273 STAIKV
-279 GKISALMNPVTSI
+279 GKISALMNPVTSV

-305 GIRVNEGAMTTGK
+305 GIRVNVGGMTTGQ

-328 VLSALIVLANLIVTF
+328 VLSALIVLASLIVTF
-343 TKAAASAARVNEVF
+343 TKAAASAARVNEVLRAE
-357 NTDPSIKYSGNWR
+357 PSIKYSGNSE
-370 FVKNND
+370 FSKNINKD
-376 EDTPIL
+376 IPII

-388 FSYKDSKEDTIS
+388 FSYKGSKEDAIS

-434 TSKGEVLING
+434 TSKGNVLLNGIN
-444 TDVKDYNKKE
+444 VKDYYKKE
-454 LEDNIGLVPQKAVLF
+454 IDNNIGLVPQKAVLF
-469 SGTVS
+469 TGTVS

-481 QNATMN
+481 QNASMS
-487 EIKKAAEI
+487 EVKKAAEI

-559 QALKQNSRGTTVIMV
+559 KALKENSSDTTVIMV
-574 TQRISTIK
+574 TQRISTVK
-582 DADLIIVLDDGNLAG
+582 DADLIIVLDDGKLAG
-597 VGTHEELLK
+597 VGNHEQLLK
-606 ESSVYK
+606 ESEVYR